1 MRAAA
6 EDRCKLICTINLEE
20 WHVAS
25 TPLVAAVTDATT

>member
-25 TPLVAAVTDATT
+25 TPLAAVTDATT